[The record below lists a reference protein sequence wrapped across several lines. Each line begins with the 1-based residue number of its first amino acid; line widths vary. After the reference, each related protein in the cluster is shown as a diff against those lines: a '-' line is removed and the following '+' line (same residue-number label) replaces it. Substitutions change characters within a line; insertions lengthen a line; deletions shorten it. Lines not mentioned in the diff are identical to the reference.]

1 MGTHVQ
7 TEVDDETHEVLKM
20 LAILRGKRLKEIA
33 REALEKYAK
42 EHKKEVEK
50 LIQKDPIWDTIG
62 FWNLKKMQASGKTGG
77 LWNGKASETRIDL
90 HGHKCHDSVSQQN
103 I

>member
-1 MGTHVQ
+1 MQYLRLGDNMGIHVQ

-20 LAILRGKRLKEIA
+20 LAILRDKSLKEIA

-50 LIQKDPIWDTIG
+50 LIQKDPIWNTIG
-62 FWNLKKMQASGKTGG
+62 VLE
-77 LWNGKASETRIDL
+77 LEEDASEREDWGTVEWQ
-90 HGHKCHDSVSQQN
+90 SE
-103 I
+103 